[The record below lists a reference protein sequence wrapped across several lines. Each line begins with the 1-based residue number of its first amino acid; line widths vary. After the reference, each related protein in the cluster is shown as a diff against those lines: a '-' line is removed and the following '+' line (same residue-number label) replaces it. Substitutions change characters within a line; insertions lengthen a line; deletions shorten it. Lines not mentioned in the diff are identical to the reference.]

1 MQHSAEMKRC
11 IRDCD
16 IDGYTKLT
24 KHINPALSPENS
36 WQAAFQIHLAR
47 SGMRSMPINLRFY
60 SHCWL
65 RDSGLAQHSLL
76 PDKLKPRAERMYP
89 VGVQAVG
96 VMTRTKTDR
105 ALAIRKVM
113 EDAVLET
120 QADGLDLGDR
130 RVHERMLEMRQRFIR
145 SE

>member
-1 MQHSAEMKRC
+1 
-11 IRDCD
+11 
-16 IDGYTKLT
+16 
-24 KHINPALSPENS
+24 
-36 WQAAFQIHLAR
+36 
-47 SGMRSMPINLRFY
+47 
-60 SHCWL
+60 
-65 RDSGLAQHSLL
+65 
-76 PDKLKPRAERMYP
+76 MYP